1 MTKNWRL
8 DFALAGTLI
17 RKVNPSTIRTIVF
30 FCLITAACASE
41 TLNTLVNASAVFL
54 AAILQQLA
62 TVQNDPT
69 PTILAEKT
77 ISYAKAKTAYF
88 TALRDAV
95 PELEDIAT
103 GREARPPEVDMFA
116 QTFSVA
122 GEKQEKA
129 ADAATEVLLKRFEGN
144 PDVQKAK
151 VDFDCA
157 QEVEERFHRDFAGL
171 DFTFDGSEKAHKV
184 GQGAKVQLLVDG
196 KLKSA

>member
-8 DFALAGTLI
+8 EFVLAGTLI
-17 RKVNPSTIRTIVF
+17 RKVNPSMFRFMLRTIVF

-41 TLNTLVNASAVFL
+41 TLNALVNASAGFS

-62 TVQNDPT
+62 AVQSDPT

-116 QTFSVA
+116 QSQ
-122 GEKQEKA
+122 GK
-129 ADAATEVLLKRFEGN
+129 
-144 PDVQKAK
+144 
-151 VDFDCA
+151 
-157 QEVEERFHRDFAGL
+157 
-171 DFTFDGSEKAHKV
+171 GSR
-184 GQGAKVQLLVDG
+184 LTCRR
-196 KLKSA
+196 

>member
-17 RKVNPSTIRTIVF
+17 RKVNPSMIRLLLRTIVF
-30 FCLITAACASE
+30 FCLITSAFASE
-41 TLNTLVNASAVFL
+41 SLDALVNASAGFS

-62 TVQNDPT
+62 AVQGDPT
-69 PTILAEKT
+69 PTEFAQKT
-77 ISYAKAKTAYF
+77 VAYAKAKTAYF
-88 TALRDAV
+88 TALREAV

-103 GREARPPEVDMFA
+103 GQEPKPPEVDMFA

-144 PDVQKAK
+144 PDVEKAK
-151 VDFDCA
+151 ADFDRA
-157 QEVEERFHRDFAGL
+157 QEVEERFHR
-171 DFTFDGSEKAHKV
+171 
-184 GQGAKVQLLVDG
+184 
-196 KLKSA
+196 